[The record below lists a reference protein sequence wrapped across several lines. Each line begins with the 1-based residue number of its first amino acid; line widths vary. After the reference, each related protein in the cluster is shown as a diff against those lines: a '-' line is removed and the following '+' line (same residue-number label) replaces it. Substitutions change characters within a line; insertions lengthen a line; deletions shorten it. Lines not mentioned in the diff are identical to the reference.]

1 MKVELVDVGDI
12 TPYGRNP
19 RKNEG
24 AVAKVKAS
32 IDEFGFRQPIVVDA
46 KRVIVVGHT
55 RWLAAK
61 ELGIEK
67 IPVHIAKDLSEDQCR
82 AYRIADNRVNETAEW
97 DFELLDLELGDLRD
111 NGYAVELTGFDLDE
125 LERGTAGVSPED
137 FESVDDTI
145 ETQTEC
151 PKCGYEW

>member
-55 RWLAAK
+55 RWLVAK
-61 ELGIEK
+61 E
-67 IPVHIAKDLSEDQCR
+67 Q
-82 AYRIADNRVNETAEW
+82 
-97 DFELLDLELGDLRD
+97 
-111 NGYAVELTGFDLDE
+111 
-125 LERGTAGVSPED
+125 
-137 FESVDDTI
+137 
-145 ETQTEC
+145 
-151 PKCGYEW
+151 